1 MFLFSRKEEKKI
13 DFSGIKGRVDIPVTS
28 DIYKQIKLIGLNDQ
42 DMTYIK
48 YLAPYVKNNISI
60 IVDAF
65 YNALGNEPKLQ
76 RIIDQNSSTERL
88 KITLRRHLLEMFEG
102 VIDQMYLDKR
112 IRVAKAH
119 IHIGLKPKWYIAAF
133 QEISQTLFDVA
144 FKEIEDKEDLFLMIN
159 AINKILNL
167 EQQLVLEA
175 YETEAEKVR
184 QEELGMKLKIMEKVA
199 NTSSNLAELS
209 EEKNASFQKLMVQS
223 ETIRDFA
230 VKGNLVSK
238 TAKKVSQDGKVQV
251 DQQSNNMK
259 DIIEA
264 VNKINDDI
272 DKMIHINEKMQEI
285 ISIITDIANQTHM
298 LSLNAQIEAAR
309 AGEAG
314 RGFSVVASEI
324 GKLSDKTKESVKN
337 VTNLINESKVQTC
350 EVNNSLE
357 KIKSEIVEGE
367 QSMERTI
374 LHFERILESLQ
385 QTKLHSKHI
394 EEKIK
399 GFVQVIQE
407 LGIAFEEVS
416 SFADN
421 LNQIAHELKD

>member
-1 MFLFSRKEEKKI
+1 ML
-13 DFSGIKGRVDIPVTS
+13 
-28 DIYKQIKLIGLNDQ
+28 
-42 DMTYIK
+42 
-48 YLAPYVKNNISI
+48 KNNINI

-102 VIDQMYLDKR
+102 VIDQRYLDKR

-199 NTSSNLAELS
+199 NTSSNLAALS

-264 VNKINDDI
+264 VNKINDYI

-416 SFADN
+416 SFADH